1 MTTFLR
7 PIIHSPVPLPR
18 PHHLG
23 LAIGIGS
30 EHVIHECPFVGQASG
45 IFAVGLIVFE
55 VLFAVANIP
64 IAPDDHVGI
73 LNFRIGNYLVEGV
86 EEFVFFILLFTAGSA
101 NG

>member
-1 MTTFLR
+1 M
-7 PIIHSPVPLPR
+7 
-18 PHHLG
+18 
-23 LAIGIGS
+23 
-30 EHVIHECPFVGQASG
+30 IHECPLVGQAPG
-45 IFAVGLIVFE
+45 ILPVGLIVFE